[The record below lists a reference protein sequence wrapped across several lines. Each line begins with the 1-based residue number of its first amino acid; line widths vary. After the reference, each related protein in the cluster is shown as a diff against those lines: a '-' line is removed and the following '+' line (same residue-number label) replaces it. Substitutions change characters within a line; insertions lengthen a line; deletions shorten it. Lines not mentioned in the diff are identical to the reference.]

1 MSRLALAAVSNG
13 FRIGTNSFPIPIERD
28 TEMSRIKNVL
38 LLVPAVLVSGCVAS
52 QPVDVVDLNKVL
64 QALSTV
70 LDESA
75 AANPTASEGEAAGAK
90 VVASDANSAEPN
102 AATDGA
108 PSGAGG
114 VAQGTVAGGDAIS
127 RDPAKEAEFLKRYA
141 EELNKLKVMTA
152 PVGVS
157 MAPGGE
163 IVGFKDPNLNNVQ
176 DAGETKEFTV
186 TIDPENQRLVASDNN
201 GHHRPYGY
209 RPGGFLTGYLIG
221 SMLSRQS
228 SFYSGPNAGARPDF
242 RNTTMSPND
251 YHKSAVSSAR
261 ARASSSSSSSS
272 ARMRTGSKGFSFG
285 K

>member
-1 MSRLALAAVSNG
+1 MSRMK
-13 FRIGTNSFPIPIERD
+13 T
-28 TEMSRIKNVL
+28 VL
-38 LLVPAVLVSGCVAS
+38 LLVPAVLVSGCVSS
-52 QPVDVVDLNKVL
+52 QSVDVVDLNKVL

-75 AANPTASEGEAAGAK
+75 AANPSAAAAGAADAK
-90 VVASDANSAEPN
+90 VVAATANGDASAS
-102 AATDGA
+102 TDGA
-108 PSGAGG
+108 TDVVGE
-114 VAQGTVAGGDAIS
+114 VAQGTVSGGNAIAQ
-127 RDPAKEAEFLKRYA
+127 DPAKEAEFLKRYA
-141 EELNKLKVMTA
+141 EELNKLKVMA
-152 PVGVS
+152 SPVGVS
-157 MAPGGE
+157 MAQGGE
-163 IVGFKDPNLNNVQ
+163 IVGFKDPNMNNVQ

-186 TIDPENQRLVASDNN
+186 TIDPANQRLVASDNN

-261 ARASSSSSSSS
+261 ARASSSASSGS
-272 ARMRTGSKGFSFG
+272 ARARTGSKGFSFG